1 MKIFS
6 YILLIFFAI
15 LIITNPVWAGTA
27 ILSWNPPMTNA
38 DGTPLTD
45 LVGYKVYYG
54 NSSGSLATSLD
65 VGNVT
70 QYTLD
75 LTDGLTYYFAVTAY
89 DTSGNESGFSNVV
102 SKLIGT
108 TTGGGSSPAGGGGCG
123 MVKDINS
130 GPKNSTGP
138 LLLNLFVLF
147 LLAFLGKLH
156 CYLKEKLTLDFTSKF
171 QLR

>member
-1 MKIFS
+1 MKTFS

-27 ILSWNPPMTNA
+27 ILSWNPNTESDMA
-38 DGTPLTD
+38 
-45 LVGYKVYYG
+45 GYKVYYG

-70 QYTLD
+70 QYTLN
-75 LTDGLTYYFAVTAY
+75 LTDGQTYYFAVTAY
-89 DTSGNESGFSNVV
+89 DTSGIESGFSNVV

-108 TTGGGSSPAGGGGCG
+108 TTGGGSSPTAAGGGGCG
-123 MVKDINS
+123 MVRNISS
-130 GPKNSTGP
+130 GPQNYSGP
-138 LLLNLFVLF
+138 LLLNLLLLF
-147 LLAFLGKLH
+147 LLASLGKLH
-156 CYLKEKLTLDFTSKF
+156 CYLKEKLAFDFTSKF